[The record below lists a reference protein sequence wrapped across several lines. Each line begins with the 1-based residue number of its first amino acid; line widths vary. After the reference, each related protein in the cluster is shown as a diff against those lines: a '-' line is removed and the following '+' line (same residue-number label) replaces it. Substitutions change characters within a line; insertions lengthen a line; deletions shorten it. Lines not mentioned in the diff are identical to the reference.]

1 MSDTFDHFGRKLGSS
16 VWPSDDPNDSSL
28 DEFICK
34 HCGESKEIQMC
45 GSSWKDEFSFTE
57 KARII
62 LRDHLDLC
70 PIFAKYQQEILDK

>member
-34 HCGESKEIQMC
+34 HCGE
-45 GSSWKDEFSFTE
+45 
-57 KARII
+57 
-62 LRDHLDLC
+62 
-70 PIFAKYQQEILDK
+70 